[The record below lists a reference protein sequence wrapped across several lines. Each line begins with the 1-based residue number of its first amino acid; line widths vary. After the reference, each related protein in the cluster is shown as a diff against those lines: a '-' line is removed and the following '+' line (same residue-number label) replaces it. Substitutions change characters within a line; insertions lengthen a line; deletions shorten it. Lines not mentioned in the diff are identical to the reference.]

1 MISTGLEPKRSQET
15 PGTPPGLVD
24 RAEGKPCHVGGTGW
38 QLRAPAPSPDLESWV
53 GILALP
59 LTGCVT
65 QGKSLYLSVPFFFF
79 SCAFVSSPNKQIKPW
94 YGSE

>member
-24 RAEGKPCHVGGTGW
+24 RAEGQPCHMGGTGW
-38 QLRAPAPSPDLESWV
+38 QLRAPALSPDLESWV

-65 QGKSLYLSVPFFFF
+65 QGKLLYLSVLLFFFLCF
-79 SCAFVSSPNKQIKPW
+79 CFFT
-94 YGSE
+94 